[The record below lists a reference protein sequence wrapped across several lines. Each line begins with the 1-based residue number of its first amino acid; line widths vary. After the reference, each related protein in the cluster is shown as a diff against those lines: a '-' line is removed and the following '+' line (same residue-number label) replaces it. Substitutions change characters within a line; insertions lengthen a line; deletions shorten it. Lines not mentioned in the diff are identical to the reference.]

1 MGYMTG
7 VVVAGMLTF
16 GTCTVV
22 VQKLILSMDGVAND
36 KGEIKQFKKPWFQT
50 EAMFIGMFGCLAVYE
65 VMRCIE
71 RAKKVKESEAKVSE
85 SKPLV
90 NSEKGVPAKKEMA
103 IWKQYCIVCTPALCD
118 MCATAMMNVSLL
130 WIAASVWQMLRGSMV
145 IFSALFSKFF
155 LKRELHA
162 SHWIGVCVVAFSLS
176 VVALVA
182 LNSPP
187 LPQESSSSSSSN
199 ESGSFT
205 EEDFVGAE
213 NKNASTAQIAL
224 GCALVVFAQVI
235 QASQIVVEEFLLKEI
250 ELHPV
255 LVVGLEGFWGTIS
268 CSILLCFTS
277 YIPEDAGGEKT
288 LETLYMFFHNGNI
301 LGTGIFYAIVILC
314 YNLFGMFV
322 TQYTSAVLRTI
333 LEGLRC
339 ACIWVTNLFIFY
351 VVLGPNPRFG
361 EVWSDWSYLQFCGF
375 LFLLLGMFVY
385 NGIIRIDGLYY
396 KESDPFRCNVVA
408 KIASHPDLAPF
419 ATNTEFIE
427 QMKQFQTREKV
438 NAIRDALVN
447 MPDMDDTKLQ
457 ALEAIVG
464 ITPVMIATANQE
476 WDKKQRELEAAN
488 RDLGDSVVEVQ
499 STEG

>member
-22 VQKLILSMDGVAND
+22 IQKVILSMRGVYD
-36 KGEIKQFKKPWFQT
+36 DEGHVKQFKKPWFQT

-65 VMRCIE
+65 IMRCIQ
-71 RAKKVKESEAKVSE
+71 RAKKGKEQKISESE
-85 SKPLV
+85 PLV
-90 NSEKGVPAKKEMA
+90 NSSKGAKEQKHEMA

-118 MCATAMMNVSLL
+118 MCATAMMNVGLL
-130 WIAASVWQMLRGSMV
+130 WIPASVWQMLRGSMV

-162 SHWIGVCVVAFSLS
+162 SHWTGVCIVAFSLF
-176 VVALVA
+176 VVALAA
-182 LNSPP
+182 LHSPD
-187 LPQESSSSSSSN
+187 LPKGSSSDSEESSSKP
-199 ESGSFT
+199 EHT
-205 EEDFVGAE
+205 VGQ
-213 NKNASTAQIAL
+213 TIL
-224 GCALVVFAQVI
+224 GCALVVFAQII
-235 QASQIVVEEFLLKEI
+235 QASQIVVEEFLLKTI

-277 YIPEDAGGEKT
+277 YIPEDIGGEKT
-288 LETLYMFFHNGNI
+288 LETLYMFFHNGKI
-301 LGTGIFYAIVILC
+301 LGAGLLYASVILC

-339 ACIWVTNLFIFY
+339 ACIWVTDLFIFY
-351 VVLGPNPRFG
+351 VVLGPNPDFG
-361 EVWSDWSYLQFCGF
+361 EIWSDWSYLQFCGF

-385 NGIIRIDGLYY
+385 NGIVRIEGLYY
-396 KESDPFRCNVVA
+396 IDKDPFRCA
-408 KIASHPDLAPF
+408 IPPKIASNPDIAVY
-419 ATNTEFIE
+419 ATDSDFVDS
-427 QMKQFQTREKV
+427 MKLFQGREKV
-438 NAIRDALVN
+438 NAIKESILSI
-447 MPDMDDTKLQ
+447 PGMDEHKLKT
-457 ALEAIVG
+457 LEAMVG
-464 ITPVMIATANQE
+464 ITPEMVTTANKRWNEEQE
-476 WDKKQRELEAAN
+476 K
-488 RDLGDSVVEVQ
+488 LGDSVVEVH

>member
-7 VVVAGMLTF
+7 IVVAGMLTF

-22 VQKLILSMDGVAND
+22 IQKLILSMQGKYNKHGDT
-36 KGEIKQFKKPWFQT
+36 KQFKKPWFQT

-65 VMRCIE
+65 IMRIVQ
-71 RAKKVKESEAKVSE
+71 RMKKREEPHNVSE
-85 SKPLV
+85 TKPLV
-90 NSEKGVPAKKEMA
+90 NSDSTREPEKKPEMA
-103 IWKQYCIVCTPALCD
+103 VWKQYCIVCTPALCD
-118 MCATAMMNVSLL
+118 MCATAMMNVGLL

-162 SHWIGVCVVAFSLS
+162 SHWTGVCIVAFSLL
-176 VVALVA
+176 VVALAA
-182 LNSPP
+182 LNSPD
-187 LPQESSSSSSSN
+187 LPKGSGSSSSGSSSSS
-199 ESGSFT
+199 
-205 EEDFVGAE
+205 EEKTTGQV
-213 NKNASTAQIAL
+213 AL

-235 QASQIVVEEFLLKEI
+235 QASQIVVEEHLLKNI
-250 ELHPV
+250 KLHPV

-277 YIPEDAGGEKT
+277 YIPEKVGGEKT

-301 LGTGIFYAIVILC
+301 LGTGILYAAVILC

-339 ACIWVTNLFIFY
+339 ACIWITNLFIFY
-351 VVLGPNPRFG
+351 VVIGPNPHFG

-385 NGIIRIDGLYY
+385 NGIVRVEGMYYIDR
-396 KESDPFRCNVVA
+396 DPFRCPVA
-408 KIASHPDLAPF
+408 PKIAANPNLAAY
-419 ATNTEFIE
+419 ATNEAFVKSVSDFQGQAGATQI
-427 QMKQFQTREKV
+427 KQ
-438 NAIRDALVN
+438 AIMTVEG
-447 MPDMDDTKLQ
+447 MDDTKFQ
-457 ALEAIVG
+457 ALEAVVG
-464 ITPVMIATANQE
+464 ITPEMVANA
-476 WDKKQRELEAAN
+476 KQQWAKDRASI
-488 RDLGDSVVEVQ
+488 GDTVVEVKTQ
-499 STEG
+499 G

>member
-7 VVVAGMLTF
+7 IVVAGMLTF

-22 VQKLILSMDGVAND
+22 IQKLIFSMEG
-36 KGEIKQFKKPWFQT
+36 KTKSGEKKEFKKPWFQT

-65 VMRCIE
+65 VMRCVQA
-71 RAKKVKESEAKVSE
+71 AKRRKQPQHVSE
-85 SKPLV
+85 TKPLV
-90 NSEKGVPAKKEMA
+90 NSESVRGQPKKGEMA
-103 IWKQYCIVCTPALCD
+103 RWKQYCIVCTPALCD
-118 MCATAMMNVSLL
+118 MCATAMMNVGLL

-162 SHWIGVCVVAFSLS
+162 SHWTGVCIVAFSLL
-176 VVALVA
+176 VVALAA
-182 LNSPP
+182 LHSPD
-187 LPQESSSSSSSN
+187 LPSDDSSSASSSKSH
-199 ESGSFT
+199 
-205 EEDFVGAE
+205 
-213 NKNASTAQIAL
+213 STGQVAL
-224 GCALVVFAQVI
+224 GCSLVVFAQII
-235 QASQIVVEEFLLKEI
+235 QASQIVVEEYLLKNI

-255 LVVGLEGFWGTIS
+255 LVVGLEGFWGTLS

-277 YIPEDAGGEKT
+277 YIPEKVGGEKT

-301 LGTGIFYAIVILC
+301 FGTGLLYASVILC

-361 EVWSDWSYLQFCGF
+361 EIWSDWSYLQLCGF

-385 NGIIRIDGLYY
+385 NGIVRVEGMYYID
-396 KESDPFRCNVVA
+396 KDPFRCPIPA
-408 KIASHPDLAPF
+408 KMALNKDLAPYANDKQF
-419 ATNTEFIE
+419 VED
-427 QMKQFQTREKV
+427 MKQYQGRQRATALK
-438 NAIRDALVN
+438 DAVMQVLGN
-447 MPDMDDTKLQ
+447 DPMKLQ
-457 ALEAIVG
+457 TLESMVG
-464 ITPVMIATANQE
+464 ITPEMIAMAHQQWAKDE
-476 WDKKQRELEAAN
+476 AEAA
-488 RDLGDSVVEVQ
+488 RMGDSVVEVRPSQ
-499 STEG
+499 G